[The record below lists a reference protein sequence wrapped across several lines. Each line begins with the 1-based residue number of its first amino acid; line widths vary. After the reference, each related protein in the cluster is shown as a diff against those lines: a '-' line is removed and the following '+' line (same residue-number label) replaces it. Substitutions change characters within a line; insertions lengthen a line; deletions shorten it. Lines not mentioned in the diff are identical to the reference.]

1 MTIDLVNSSISF
13 KATKLLGLSLLAML
27 CLTGCHSKPK
37 PLPEKSFGVAYKK
50 FAPEPVYNRM
60 RYAHLPEVIPNGGSY
75 SASQGISVEAP
86 MLMPVASLE
95 LNDATLEEASKALAQ
110 FSDYRSYC
118 SSLIADRKISI
129 ARVGTLDELAQ
140 AISNLAHIKVVVDHN
155 NRSISF
161 LGSKVLSDR
170 LSEDTVDDEHRSHY

>member
-1 MTIDLVNSSISF
+1 MTIDLVNRSISF
-13 KATKLLGLSLLAML
+13 KATQLLALPLLALLSLM
-27 CLTGCHSKPK
+27 GCHSTPK
-37 PLPEKSFGVAYKK
+37 PLPEKSFSVAYKK
-50 FAPEPVYNRM
+50 FAPEAVYNRI

-75 SASQGISVEAP
+75 SAKHNSETEAP

-95 LNDATLEEASKALAQ
+95 LKDATLEEASKALAQ

-118 SSLIADRKISI
+118 SSLIADRKISLV
-129 ARVGTLDELAQ
+129 RVGTLDELAQ
-140 AISNLAHIKVVVDHN
+140 AISDLAHIKVVVDHN

-170 LSEDTVDDEHRSHY
+170 LSEDTVEDEHRSHY